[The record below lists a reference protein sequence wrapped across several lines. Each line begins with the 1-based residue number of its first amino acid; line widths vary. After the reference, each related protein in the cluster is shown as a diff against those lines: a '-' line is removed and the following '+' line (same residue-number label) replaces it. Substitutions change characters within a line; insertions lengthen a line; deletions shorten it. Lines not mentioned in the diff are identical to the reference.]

1 MIDRLNREIVAITR
15 TAEFTQVLLSEGA
28 TAVGNSPMEFD
39 AIIRADIRKWAK
51 IVKDNN
57 IKQ

>member
-1 MIDRLNREIVAITR
+1 
-15 TAEFTQVLLSEGA
+15 
-28 TAVGNSPMEFD
+28 VGNSPMEFD

-51 IVKDNN
+51 IVKDNI